1 MCGPCATR
9 PREPC
14 QAGDR
19 AALSGLFCVPQQACT
34 SMLRNFLQKTTV
46 RKEFFQMYKALYRK
60 WRPMTFDD
68 VISQQHITDTLK
80 NQIKSGKT
88 AHAYLFTGSRGTG
101 KTTCARILAKAV
113 NCPNQTDG
121 RPCLECDICRDAE
134 NGSLTDIVEIDA
146 ASNNGVDDIRD
157 LRDGAVYTPE
167 RCSYKVYIIDEV
179 HMLSTSAF
187 NALLK
192 IMEEP
197 PAYIMFILATTEI
210 HKVPAT
216 IASRC
221 QRYDFRRIRPQD
233 IASRLEYIAGQEELN
248 LTPDGASLIAK
259 LADGG
264 MRDAV
269 SLLDQCSV
277 CAEVINAETV
287 SNSAGIAGREYLYE
301 ILDAIAGKD
310 IAAALSV
317 TGKLYDMS
325 KDLTRLCEELITQLR
340 NIMLIQVSPQTASNL
355 IVCMPEEMEK
365 LTALAGQSAPE
376 EIMYQLSALQKCRE
390 NMSHV
395 MNRRVE
401 FEMTL
406 IKLCGIKNNSPES
419 IDNSEIYDKI
429 KQLENKLSSV
439 SAGNYSQT
447 APPQNRPPEILTA
460 NSPVHDAEP
469 VANVDIKAL
478 KQEDMMPCSR
488 WEEIVEEL
496 KSVKP
501 DLAGALDGSYAL
513 TAGNVIFITAV
524 NRFFIEIFKKNK
536 ENAIALGNTI
546 NKILGNRYVI
556 KARCETSIEKQKSM
570 AEMIIQKAKECS
582 IETAVD
588 NNQ

>member
-1 MCGPCATR
+1 
-9 PREPC
+9 
-14 QAGDR
+14 
-19 AALSGLFCVPQQACT
+19 
-34 SMLRNFLQKTTV
+34 
-46 RKEFFQMYKALYRK
+46 MYKALYRK

-68 VISQQHITDTLK
+68 VISQQHITDTIK
-80 NQIKSGKT
+80 NQITSGKT

-113 NCPNQTDG
+113 NCPNQKNG
-121 RPCLECDICRDAE
+121 SPCLECDICHDAN

-167 RCSYKVYIIDEV
+167 RCSYKIYIIDEV

-197 PAYIMFILATTEI
+197 PAYVMFILATTEI

-233 IASRLEYIAGQEELN
+233 IANRLEYIAGQEELN
-248 LTPDGASLIAK
+248 LTADGASLIAK

-277 CAEVINAETV
+277 CAEVIDAETV
-287 SNSAGIAGREYLYE
+287 SNAAGIAGREYLYE
-301 ILDAIAGKD
+301 ILEAFSAKD
-310 IAAALSV
+310 TAKALAV
-317 TGKLYDMS
+317 IGNLYDMS
-325 KDLTRLCEELITQLR
+325 KDLIRLCEELITQLR
-340 NIMLIQVSPQTASNL
+340 NIMLIQVSPQTAQGL
-355 IVCMPEEMEK
+355 IVCMPEELEK
-365 LTALAGQSAPE
+365 LNSLAGKSTTE

-390 NMSHV
+390 NMSRV

-401 FEMTL
+401 FEMTV
-406 IKLCGIKNNSPES
+406 IKLCGNKNNSPES

-429 KQLENKLSSV
+429 KQLENKLNSV
-439 SAGNYSQT
+439 SAGNFHRSVP
-447 APPQNRPPEILTA
+447 APPEVLTA
-460 NSPVHDAEP
+460 NSPVRETEP
-469 VANVDIKAL
+469 IANVDIKSL
-478 KQEDMMPCSR
+478 KPEDMIPCSH
-488 WEEIVEEL
+488 WGEVVEEL
-496 KSVKP
+496 KKVKP
-501 DLAGALDGSYAL
+501 DLAGALNGSSAM
-513 TAGNVIFITAV
+513 TAGNVIFINAV
-524 NRFFIEIFKKNK
+524 NRLFITIFKNKK
-536 ENAIALGNTI
+536 ENAIALGDVI
-546 NKILGNRYVI
+546 NKILGQRYAI
-556 KARCETSIEKQKSM
+556 RAKCTTSIEQQKSM
-570 AEMIIQKAKECS
+570 AETLIQKAKDFS